1 MIYKKKLNF
10 YCLHETYVMTEP
22 FFYTSSWTSK
32 LVTKDL
38 MIDCVQQQQKIVK
51 LGTFSNQVG
60 IQKEKKIWIN
70 SVGKHANC

>member
-1 MIYKKKLNF
+1 
-10 YCLHETYVMTEP
+10 MTEP

-38 MIDCVQQQQKIVK
+38 MIDWVQQQQKKIVK

-60 IQKEKKIWIN
+60 IQKGKKIWIN
-70 SVGKHANC
+70 SVGKHENCWDEK